1 MIIKKNRGENLKT
14 KNYIKQLKENY
25 VRISEK
31 QEKALLEYFGENIDN
46 EFTDQDIAEQ
56 ARKVIDKA

>member
-1 MIIKKNRGENLKT
+1 MKTIKYINQLRENF
-14 KNYIKQLKENY
+14 

-31 QEKALLEYFGENIDN
+31 QEKALIKYFGEDISN

-56 ARKVIDKA
+56 ARKVIDNA